1 MKKTFLLTLMVFIV
15 FTGLKAQ
22 HSTAWYTT
30 GNSLP
35 SMTTE
40 TYFLGSTNNYPLR
53 LRTNNQ
59 DRMFINGSNG
69 NIGIGTNNPQAKLAV
84 NGEILAK
91 SVRVNTN
98 ANYWPDYVFGDNYN
112 LMSLMDL
119 ERYVST
125 YKHLPGVPS
134 AQEVDN
140 QGDVDLGA
148 MNAILLEKVE
158 ELTRYIIDLQK
169 QIDELKNGKE

>member
-1 MKKTFLLTLMVFIV
+1 M
-15 FTGLKAQ
+15 
-22 HSTAWYTT
+22 
-30 GNSLP
+30 
-35 SMTTE
+35 
-40 TYFLGSTNNYPLR
+40 
-53 LRTNNQ
+53 
-59 DRMFINGSNG
+59 
-69 NIGIGTNNPQAKLAV
+69 

-98 ANYWPDYVFGDNYN
+98 ATYWPDYVFGDSYN
-112 LMSLMDL
+112 LMSLKEL

-125 YKHLPGVPS
+125 YKHLPGLPS
-134 AQEVDN
+134 AQEVEN

-158 ELTRYIIDLQK
+158 ELTRYVIDLQK